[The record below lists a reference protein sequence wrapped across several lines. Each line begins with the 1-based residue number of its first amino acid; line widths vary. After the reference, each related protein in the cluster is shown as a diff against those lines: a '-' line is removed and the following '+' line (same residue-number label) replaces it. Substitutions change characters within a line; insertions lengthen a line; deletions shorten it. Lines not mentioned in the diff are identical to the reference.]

1 MVLFYL
7 LVQREIVSRTAV
19 SSQQISCLVYQLLSL
34 ATMVSHLYK
43 PISSSSFIVTINLP
57 RAPAKALAMLSI

>member
-43 PISSSSFIVTINLP
+43 PISSFIVTINLP

>member
-43 PISSSSFIVTINLP
+43 PISSSSFIATINLP